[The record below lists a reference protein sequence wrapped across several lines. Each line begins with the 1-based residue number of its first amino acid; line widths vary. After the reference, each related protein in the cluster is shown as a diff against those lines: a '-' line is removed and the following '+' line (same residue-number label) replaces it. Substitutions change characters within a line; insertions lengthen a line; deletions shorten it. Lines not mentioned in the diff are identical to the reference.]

1 MRRMM
6 RALFALVFVALVLI
20 GRATA
25 EFDCKKTQI
34 AGYTYDL
41 SLLANDITLETNT
54 TTPPTITSTKYKVN
68 PCAPLVAEP
77 ASVPEID
84 RCPENAWICRSVTN
98 YKNDDKPRVTEVGTV
113 AGVRKGDEPILEART
128 NGNQSPTT
136 FHWKL
141 AGAEVDKLTWSADI
155 QFICDKNGDNKNQ
168 PQIVDFKDGLLKLE
182 WSVPAACALEDG
194 GSGDDGGKNPDK
206 GGDKDEDSSG
216 GGFFST
222 IFTLLVVGFA
232 LYLVI
237 GVMYKVLVVRANG
250 LDIIPNLAFWREFPY
265 LCADFTQ
272 HMWNMVSGRRREG
285 YSVV

>member
-1 MRRMM
+1 MRTV
-6 RALFALVFVALVLI
+6 FALVFTAFALI

-25 EFDCKKTQI
+25 AFDCKKAQV

-41 SLLANDITLETNT
+41 SSLANDIALEANT
-54 TTPPTITSTKYKVN
+54 TTPPTITSTKYKLN
-68 PCAPLVAEP
+68 PCAPLVAE
-77 ASVPEID
+77 SSDVPEID

-98 YKNDDKPRVTEVGTV
+98 YKKDEKPRVTEVDAV
-113 AGVRKGDEPILEART
+113 AGVRKGDEPTLEART
-128 NGNQSPTT
+128 TGNQSPAT

-141 AGAEVDKLTWSADI
+141 AGVEVDKLTWSTDI
-155 QFICDKNGDNKNQ
+155 QFICDKGGDNKNQ
-168 PQIVDFKDGLLKLE
+168 PQIVEFKDGLLKLE
-182 WSVPAACALEDG
+182 WSVPAACALNDS
-194 GSGDDGGKNPDK
+194 GSGGDKDKNPDK
-206 GGDKDEDSSG
+206 GGDKDEGGSSG

-222 IFTLLVVGFA
+222 IFTLLVVGFS
-232 LYLVI
+232 LYLVV
-237 GVMYKVLVVRANG
+237 GVMYKVLVVRASG